1 MAAAHKSK
9 NVKTDIL
16 LSALRD
22 APFDG
27 WNDALLEKAAKKNK
41 ISAAETARL
50 FPAGARDLAVYFS
63 EWADDQALAKLTPA
77 KLKNLKVREKIALGA
92 RTRLEIMA
100 PHKAAAQTALTF
112 MALPPRSLWLP
123 KMVWRTADRLWL
135 AAGDTAT
142 DYNHYT
148 KRLLLSGVLTSTALY
163 WLNDQSAGHEKTWAF
178 LGNRIDNVLKLGQK
192 ISAFRK
198 KA

>member
-1 MAAAHKSK
+1 MATAHKSK
-9 NVKTDIL
+9 NTKTDIL
-16 LSALRD
+16 LAALRD

-27 WNDALLEKAAKKNK
+27 WNNALLENAARKCKV
-41 ISAAETARL
+41 SAAETTRL

-63 EWADDQALAKLTPA
+63 EWADEQALAKLTPA

-92 RTRLEIMA
+92 RTRLEIMT
-100 PHKAAAQTALTF
+100 PYKAAAQAALTF
-112 MALPPRSLWLP
+112 MALPPRSLRLP

-148 KRLLLSGVLTSTALY
+148 KRLLLSGVLTSTAMY
-163 WLNDQSAGHEKTWAF
+163 WLNDRSGGHEKTWSF
-178 LGNRIDNVLKLGQK
+178 LDDRIDNVLKLGQK

>member
-27 WNDALLEKAAKKNK
+27 WNDALLEKAARKHG
-41 ISAAETARL
+41 ISASDIDRQ

-63 EWADDQALAKLTPA
+63 EWADDQTLAKLTPT

-92 RTRLEIMA
+92 RTRLEIMT
-100 PHKAAAQTALTF
+100 PYKAAANAALAF

-123 KMVWRTADRLWL
+123 KMVWRTADCLWL

-163 WLNDQSAGHEKTWAF
+163 WLNDPSEEHEKTWVF

-192 ISAFRK
+192 LSNFRK